1 MQELLCW
8 LFRLKIFCAVTCP
21 HRSAIMI
28 WQPPTNQ
35 SMKVYRKNKVASVW
49 IEGDGWYGW
58 TNWRKNKRYEE
69 PTNEAKTGKRT
80 KAQTDEVKPTQKN
93 EWTNKHTK
101 SSTNGRHKNEETN
114 PSRNRQSKAQTN
126 ERMDE
131 QTHEVLNERTKQK
144 RGDEPKH
151 KQTKLRPIK
160 RTNGRT
166 NARSPKR
173 TDEAKTRKRTKTR

>member
-80 KAQTDEVKPTQKN
+80 KAQTDEVKPKQKN

-101 SSTNGRHKNEETN
+101 SSTNGRHK
-114 PSRNRQSKAQTN
+114 
-126 ERMDE
+126 
-131 QTHEVLNERTKQK
+131 K
-144 RGDEPKH
+144 RGNESQQ
-151 KQTKLRPIK
+151 KQTKWSPNK

-166 NARSPKR
+166 NARSSQR
-173 TDEAKTRKRTKTR
+173 TDEAKTRRRTKAQTDKVKANQTNEWTNKRTKS